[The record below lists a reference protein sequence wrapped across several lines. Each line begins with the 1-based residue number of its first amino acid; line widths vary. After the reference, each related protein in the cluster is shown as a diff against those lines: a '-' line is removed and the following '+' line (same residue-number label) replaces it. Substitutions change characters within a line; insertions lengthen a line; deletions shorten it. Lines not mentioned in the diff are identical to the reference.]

1 MWKWYTIN
9 KHKIMGNN
17 KKRENYQ
24 SVYTC
29 NVLKNLFFYG
39 NRSFPSP
46 LQQKVILLSYEEGQK
61 AWNIC
66 MLVKRKT
73 HSYHCMEQSFL
84 LRIMIKRENHFL
96 SSLRMSPTSRMAIL
110 TCVRVCRTPYY
121 PLGKWGA
128 SCYLNISNN
137 SNNIALGKKAIC
149 RCETW

>member
-1 MWKWYTIN
+1 MYIFMWEWYTSN

-17 KKRENYQ
+17 ENRENCQ

-29 NVLKNLFFYG
+29 NFLKNLFFYG
-39 NRSFPSP
+39 NKSFPSP

-66 MLVKRKT
+66 MLVKRKI

-84 LRIMIKRENHFL
+84 LRIMIKQENHFL
-96 SSLRMSPTSRMAIL
+96 SSLHMSPTSRMAIL
-110 TCVRVCRTPYY
+110 TCARVCRTPYY

-128 SCYLNISNN
+128 SCHLNISNN
-137 SNNIALGKKAIC
+137 SNNVALGKQGHL
-149 RCETW
+149 

>member
-1 MWKWYTIN
+1 MYIFMWKWYTIN

-17 KKRENYQ
+17 KKRENCQ

-110 TCVRVCRTPYY
+110 TCLRVCRTPYY

-137 SNNIALGKKAIC
+137 SNNIALGKQ
-149 RCETW
+149 RHL